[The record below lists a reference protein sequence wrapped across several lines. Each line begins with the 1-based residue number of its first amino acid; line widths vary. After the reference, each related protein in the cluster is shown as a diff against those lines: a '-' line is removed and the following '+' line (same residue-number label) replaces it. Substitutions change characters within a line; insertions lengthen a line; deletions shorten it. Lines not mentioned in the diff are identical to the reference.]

1 MVNVLKWNRKSETR
15 FGFLLYILDR
25 QLINQ
30 DNLKIS
36 RKYKTNTS
44 NYPTL
49 NIFKYAP
56 LQSQMKNRSSNLEES
71 EADKSRNMISV
82 KNFV

>member
-36 RKYKTNTS
+36 RKYKTNT
-44 NYPTL
+44 NKYPTL

-56 LQSQMKNRSSNLEES
+56 LQSQ
-71 EADKSRNMISV
+71 
-82 KNFV
+82 